1 MVQLKARWLDIASM
15 VLSALCVV
23 HCVALPFI
31 VAGMPFLGAFTDAD
45 WVHQSL
51 VIMAVPLSLWAIYA
65 TNAWRRWPVSIPM
78 AAGLIFLA
86 AAAFIPALHDV
97 EAVLSVLGALMIAAA
112 HGANYLSQRPVHVH
126 STTCAHG
133 AD

>member
-45 WVHQSL
+45 WVHQVL
-51 VIMAVPLSLWAIYA
+51 VVMAAPLSAWALHA
-65 TNAWRRWPVSIPM
+65 SNAWRKWPVSLTM
-78 AAGLIFLA
+78 GGGLLLLA
-86 AAAFIPALHDV
+86 LAAFIPALH
-97 EAVLSVLGALMIAAA
+97 EAEAALSVLGALMIAAA
-112 HGANYLSQRPVHVH
+112 HGINYLSQRPVHVH
-126 STTCAHG
+126 SATCAHG